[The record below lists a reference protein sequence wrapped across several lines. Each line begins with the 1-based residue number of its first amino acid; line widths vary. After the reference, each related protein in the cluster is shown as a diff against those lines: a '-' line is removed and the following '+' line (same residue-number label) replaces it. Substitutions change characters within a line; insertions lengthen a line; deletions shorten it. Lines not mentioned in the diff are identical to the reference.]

1 MSMDALN
8 EYMDILR
15 DVLHVIISY
24 IATLLVMDRWDNKI
38 SVKSINSFSAD
49 RPLKSQFWMLYFA
62 SICCAF
68 I

>member
-15 DVLHVIISY
+15 DVLRVIISY
-24 IATLLVMDRWDNKI
+24 IATLLVMGRWDDKI
-38 SVKSINSFSAD
+38 SVKSINSLSAD

-62 SICCAF
+62 SL
-68 I
+68 